1 MANVRLYSPQVG
13 HGFASG
19 PDYTPLQNA
28 LNGLVDVFARQEEA
42 DRQVKFREIT
52 GRYSLDLRRQALQL
66 SSEGDPATRPERFR
80 IAKDQ
85 IREKALKE
93 LDETGVGGGDLF
105 NIDYEESALSEEF
118 QLRKGA
124 SAELAKQTEARL
136 EVTLDGYS
144 RMAGEGSAEQQAQF
158 RDLGGLAISD
168 AMEKGVLDP
177 LEGVKKLQKFRS
189 DIVTAQV
196 RRDIYARPHDAEQAL
211 LGDGYKDLSPEA
223 RIQWLE
229 RASSKAESQERT
241 ALANE
246 ERAYRMAER
255 YEKDRADQLQKAGDK
270 FLLEGHMTPEWLE
283 GHKEELSAGDYR
295 YFSESLRRDAEK
307 AAEGPKIKTDPHT
320 YADLMGFAMDGQ
332 DVRTPAREAFLDQ
345 QITREDYDRIT
356 SRVEGEQS
364 SGGRKPAWQKQGEE
378 YIRNYFGAQADMDPT
393 AAARKAE
400 ALDHY
405 YDWASTHQDADPT
418 AASKARDDI
427 VKSMDLL
434 HLKETL
440 LLLPAPRNLVGTRD
454 RPEIVKTQEALNA
467 EFATKHFGDTQAI
480 LNDPDYREQAHLL
493 LQWQKLAP
501 PETEAAP

>member
-1 MANVRLYSPQVG
+1 
-13 HGFASG
+13 
-19 PDYTPLQNA
+19 
-28 LNGLVDVFARQEEA
+28 
-42 DRQVKFREIT
+42 
-52 GRYSLDLRRQALQL
+52 
-66 SSEGDPATRPERFR
+66 
-80 IAKDQ
+80 
-85 IREKALKE
+85 
-93 LDETGVGGGDLF
+93 
-105 NIDYEESALSEEF
+105 
-118 QLRKGA
+118 
-124 SAELAKQTEARL
+124 
-136 EVTLDGYS
+136 
-144 RMAGEGSAEQQAQF
+144 MAGEGSAEQQAQF